1 MRASASMVLDEA
13 YPDFHEYMQDATVN
27 RQVFIYWKQNGNIY
41 VKQID
46 NLFEHDAREAVDSD
60 FFDNYEKYGQWLR
73 SERLLQP
80 HQLTESKKKSLKKQ
94 HKTSQKDKRKM
105 QAILAKNALNSTA
118 YQKQSIQFFVDG
130 TVFMQ
135 DFDIR
140 LFDETYNQKNYKKNR
155 KSLTYSWLWSLE
167 NETNNII
174 VLNQKTELLF
184 RQYKRLYSL
193 R

>member
-1 MRASASMVLDEA
+1 M
-13 YPDFHEYMQDATVN
+13 
-27 RQVFIYWKQNGNIY
+27 
-41 VKQID
+41 
-46 NLFEHDAREAVDSD
+46 
-60 FFDNYEKYGQWLR
+60 KY
-73 SERLLQP
+73 
-80 HQLTESKKKSLKKQ
+80 
-94 HKTSQKDKRKM
+94 
-105 QAILAKNALNSTA
+105 LAKNALNSTA